1 MKHIVK
7 YSLKW
12 CLAITFSLLCFAC
25 EKDANFKEYAYPVPE
40 ITGIYPASGY
50 VGSQVAILGK
60 DFGDQIEAVK
70 VTFGGMEAQK
80 IFSCTDGRIIVE
92 LPDGAQ
98 TGKIGL
104 KVWNHT
110 VESSDTYTVIPTPV
124 ISSIKSLNSAGDLFA
139 TANDE
144 VVITG
149 NNFGDVVENVSVV
162 IKGLQKDVQANV
174 VAVTNEEI
182 KFKLPADYDESG
194 TVVINVGGY
203 EVEGS
208 ALINPAATGDVTALF
223 LKNYKQPFLRG
234 DVSDGEWGTALYWLA
249 SDGFGSSLQF
259 PEAYPDGLLAIQ
271 SGWGQGKKENAK
283 LYQLATLPP
292 GTYTFTLHVVENTT
306 QEDDTGLYLL

>member
-1 MKHIVK
+1 M
-7 YSLKW
+7 
-12 CLAITFSLLCFAC
+12 
-25 EKDANFKEYAYPVPE
+25 
-40 ITGIYPASGY
+40 
-50 VGSQVAILGK
+50 
-60 DFGDQIEAVK
+60 
-70 VTFGGMEAQK
+70 
-80 IFSCTDGRIIVE
+80 E

-149 NNFGDVVENVSVV
+149 NNFGDAVENVSVV
-162 IKGLQKDVQANV
+162 IKGLQKDVRANV

-223 LKNYKQPFLRG
+223 LKTIN
-234 DVSDGEWGTALYWLA
+234 SHSCAEM
-249 SDGFGSSLQF
+249 
-259 PEAYPDGLLAIQ
+259 
-271 SGWGQGKKENAK
+271 
-283 LYQLATLPP
+283 
-292 GTYTFTLHVVENTT
+292 
-306 QEDDTGLYLL
+306 